1 MNFQMFKLVL
11 EKAEEPEIKFLTS
24 DGSLTKQESSRKTSI
39 SALLTLP
46 KPLTVQF
53 SSAAQSCP
61 TLCNPMYRSMA
72 ALPVH
77 HQLPEFTQTH
87 VHRDSDAFQPS
98 HPVIPF
104 SSFPQSLP
112 ASQSFAMS
120 QLFAWGGQS
129 TGVSALASVLPK
141 KPQGW
146 SPSELIGWKSW
157 ITINWQIVKEM
168 GIPDHLTYLLRIL
181 YASQEATVRTGHET
195 TDQFQIGK
203 GVCQGCILSS
213 LLI

>member
-1 MNFQMFKLVL
+1 
-11 EKAEEPEIKFLTS
+11 
-24 DGSLTKQESSRKTSI
+24 
-39 SALLTLP
+39 
-46 KPLTVQF
+46 
-53 SSAAQSCP
+53 
-61 TLCNPMYRSMA
+61 MYRSMA

-112 ASQSFAMS
+112 ASQSFPMS
-120 QLFAWGGQS
+120 QLFAWGSQS
-129 TGVSALASVLPK
+129 TGVSALASFLPK

-181 YASQEATVRTGHET
+181 YASQEATVRTGHRK
-195 TDQFQIGK
+195 TDWFQIGK
-203 GVCQGCILSS
+203 EVHQAVHCHPAYLTYMQSTSWETLGWRKHKLESRFSGKLSITS
-213 LLI
+213 DMQMTPPLWQKVKKN

>member
-1 MNFQMFKLVL
+1 MNH
-11 EKAEEPEIKFLTS
+11 
-24 DGSLTKQESSRKTSI
+24 
-39 SALLTLP
+39 
-46 KPLTVQF
+46 
-53 SSAAQSCP
+53 
-61 TLCNPMYRSMA
+61 SMPG
-72 ALPVH
+72 LPVH

-112 ASQSFAMS
+112 ASQSFPMS
-120 QLFAWGGQS
+120 QLFAWGSQS
-129 TGVSALASVLPK
+129 TGVSALASFLPK

-168 GIPDHLTYLLRIL
+168 GIPDQLTYLLRIL
-181 YASQEATVRTGHET
+181 YASQEATVRTGHRK
-195 TDQFQIGK
+195 TDWFQIGK
-203 GVCQGCILSS
+203 EVHQAVHCHPAYLTYMQSTSWETLGWRKHKLESRFSGKLSITS
-213 LLI
+213 DMQMTPPLWQKVKKN